1 MNLNRRKLRV
11 GVIGLGKMG
20 LLHAGVL
27 NTLPDVELAAICEK
41 SSFIRKIA
49 KKAIRNVSF
58 VGNVQDFS
66 GLDLDAVFITTP
78 TPSHYA
84 VTKQVCEEQLARNV
98 FVEKPLTS
106 KYIDSKALCDL
117 VEHNKGVNMVG
128 YMRRFM
134 VTFMKTKELLSQ
146 GVIGEPAF
154 FVVNAFSS
162 DFVDA
167 KPGSKASMS
176 RAGVLSDLG
185 SYAVDLSLWFF
196 GGLRVGSSKVEC
208 LVGSRGEDSIHFDVS
223 RLSGALEG
231 QISASWCLEGY
242 RMPEVNVSIKG
253 SEGLLE
259 ANDDKVSLTLNN
271 GKKTV
276 WFRHDLNDF
285 VGFWLGLPEYY
296 REDAVFV
303 ESIRSGNGARPSFRD
318 ALEVD
323 QLIDAVRQKAE
334 WHE

>member
-1 MNLNRRKLRV
+1 MSIKPVRIGVV
-11 GVIGLGKMG
+11 GFGKMG

-27 NTLPDVELAAICEK
+27 NTLSDVELAAICEK

-58 VGNVQDFS
+58 VGNLQDFS
-66 GLDLDAVFITTP
+66 GLDLDAVFITTS

-84 VTKQVCEEQLARNV
+84 VTKQVYEEQLARNV

-106 KYIDSKALCDL
+106 KYTDSKTLCDL
-117 VEHNKGVNMVG
+117 AEHDGGVNMVG

-154 FVVNAFSS
+154 FVVNAFSA
-162 DFVDA
+162 DFVGA
-167 KPGSKASMS
+167 KPSSKASMA

-196 GGLRVGSSKVEC
+196 GGLRVNSAKIEC
-208 LVGSRGEDSIHFDVS
+208 LVGSEGEDSVHVYAS
-223 RLSGALEG
+223 RRSGGLEG
-231 QISASWCLEGY
+231 QISASWCVEGY

-259 ANDDKVSLTLNN
+259 ANDDKVSLTPNN
-271 GKKTV
+271 GEKTV

-323 QLIDAVRQKAE
+323 QFIDAVRQKAE
-334 WHE
+334 RHE

>member
-1 MNLNRRKLRV
+1 
-11 GVIGLGKMG
+11 MG

-27 NTLPDVELAAICEK
+27 STLADVELAAICEK
-41 SSFIRKIA
+41 SSVMRRFA
-49 KKAIRNVSF
+49 KKAIRNVAI
-58 VGNVQDFS
+58 VGNLQDFS
-66 GLDLDAVFITTP
+66 GLDLDAVFITIP
-78 TPSHYA
+78 TPSHYI
-84 VTKQVCEEQLARNV
+84 VTKQVYEEQLARNV

-106 KYIDSKALCDL
+106 KYTDSKTLCDL
-117 VEHNKGVNMVG
+117 AEHDGGVNMVG

-146 GVIGEPAF
+146 GVIGEPTF

-162 DFVDA
+162 DFVGA
-167 KPGSKASMS
+167 KPSSKASMA

-196 GGLRVGSSKVEC
+196 GGLRVDSSKAEC
-208 LVGSRGEDSIHFDVS
+208 LVGSQGEDSVHIYVS
-223 RLSGALEG
+223 RRSGALEG
-231 QISASWCLEGY
+231 QISTSWCVEGY
-242 RMPEVNVSIKG
+242 RMPEVNISIKG

-259 ANDDKVSLTLNN
+259 ANDDKVRLSLNN
-271 GKKTV
+271 GEKTV

-323 QLIDAVRQKAE
+323 QFIDFVRQKRAE
-334 WHE
+334 